1 MRAVAISPD
10 RSLTAVEVPEPPLQ
24 PDEVRIAVR
33 FCGICGSDLHMRDT
47 PAVPPGVVLGHEF
60 TGVVTAAGSQV
71 SGWAPGDRVVV
82 NPFDPCGQCGLCL
95 AGRPELCPASANR
108 GVGLGMRY
116 GAYAESVVAPQAS
129 LFRLPAEVSDQH
141 GALAEPLAVGLH
153 AVNLAG
159 PRPASRC
166 VVLGGG
172 PIGIMTALALR
183 AKDLDKIVVVEP
195 VQLRRDAV
203 SRLGFAVIDSG
214 QAAVTVHDL
223 LGGPPGLVFDC
234 TGHPAGLPAAID
246 LIAPV
251 GTIVVVGVP
260 AQPSAVDLVP
270 VVTRELRIL
279 GSLAYANADFSE
291 AIAALAGGQIP
302 SADLITTVAPLAD
315 AEHWFGELTS
325 GTTQQIKVL
334 LQP

>member
-1 MRAVAISPD
+1 
-10 RSLTAVEVPEPPLQ
+10 
-24 PDEVRIAVR
+24 
-33 FCGICGSDLHMRDT
+33 
-47 PAVPPGVVLGHEF
+47 
-60 TGVVTAAGSQV
+60 
-71 SGWAPGDRVVV
+71 
-82 NPFDPCGQCGLCL
+82 
-95 AGRPELCPASANR
+95 
-108 GVGLGMRY
+108 MRY